1 MFFILSKALLFLISP
16 FFWLMIFIAIAFFHP
31 NQALKKKSRIGSV
44 ILFLFFSNTFIF
56 NEVCRK
62 WEIQGTPIEK
72 VGNYEVGIVL
82 SGMAEYNNDLKTLSL
97 KQSGDRI
104 WQAIT
109 LYKQN
114 KIKKILITGKSGYI
128 SDRGLD
134 EANQFKEVLVSWGI
148 PPNDIITE
156 INSKNTHENALETKK
171 VLTISYPHVD
181 TCLLITSSTHMR
193 RSLGCFAKEGIACV
207 PFSTNLHTGPKR
219 FFYWDQLL
227 IPSVDNFY
235 QWNQLIKEWV
245 GYVTYKIA
253 GYI

>member
-16 FFWLMIFIAIAFFHP
+16 FFWLIVCLGFALFHTNVKYKKRAKIA
-31 NQALKKKSRIGSV
+31 SV
-44 ILFLFFSNTFIF
+44 VLFLFFSNTFIF

-62 WEIQGTPIEK
+62 WEIHGTPIEE

-82 SGMAEYNNDLKTLSL
+82 SGMAEYNNDLKTLSI

-104 WQAIT
+104 WQAIS

-128 SDRGLD
+128 TDRGLD
-134 EANQFKEVLVSWGI
+134 EANQFKDVLISWGI
-148 PPNDIITE
+148 PSNDIIVE
-156 INSKNTHENALETKK
+156 SQSKNTHENALETKK

-181 TCLLITSSTHMR
+181 TCLLITSATHMR
-193 RSLGCFAKEGIACV
+193 RSLGCFAKQEIACV

-219 FFYWDQLL
+219 FFFWDQLL
-227 IPSVDNFY
+227 IPNVDNFS
-235 QWNQLIKEWV
+235 QWNKLIKEWV
-245 GYVTYKIA
+245 GYATYKVA